1 MKTNIINWFR
11 LNNWSDFNF
20 QYRLVD
26 VKIDGVGNDS
36 KLMNK
41 AFFNAL
47 NHLAYSTKGSVAP
60 AYHEG
65 KRYAAVK
72 ADAMLKQET
81 IPGSPMNII
90 LTPLEGVFQLSP
102 KTMDEQNL
110 DLAVNFLDSAINWQ
124 LNKNRNLWDAGLNT
138 FLKKI
143 PIPLSNE
150 IETDIYQGFKFK
162 IVAEN
167 KNNVFICIDLAFRY
181 ADKKTLSEILKK
193 LPKERHGDAVFNRN
207 FLYLNGDDWY
217 TVKGKSIGGSI
228 SEHMI
233 TINQKNISVYDYIAN
248 DGKYANA
255 RFKAPLIKDSET
267 LFYSYNASSASTF
280 ASAACLAKPI
290 RFAEDDLHRNSIN
303 DPNKR
308 FYKAE
313 MFITNYFQHLKFNGV
328 NLNINPKPYK
338 KDCKTFALPALK
350 YGKNAILNP
359 YEAVV
364 KYGKPIESFPK
375 RRREFVYKNGILS
388 DTPFANQYLF
398 VPDNIPLAFG
408 KSLKYYFDM
417 GMKMFAKHFPGFT
430 IHTYST
436 KQTPFAHK
444 VFTDFKKYIE
454 QNRLAG
460 GCAIFVLPEN
470 IGDEGSFIR
479 SLHKIIKKELFDTIK
494 IKCVSATSLKRYM
507 KLGVNERYPLSYSI
521 PDGLMRNFIS
531 YRANTLFEHLI
542 INKKWAFALAENLNH
557 DLYIGID
564 AHEFYAGFC
573 FFFGNGEKIVF
584 EVDKVSK
591 GTGSI
596 RNEKINYRVISDKI
610 FAVLSRHLSVADS
623 KPRSIVILR
632 DGVSYGEEERAL
644 ADAMQRLSDAN
655 LLDKETVQT
664 GVIDVAKSTAV
675 PVRAAAF
682 NGNYRSLENP
692 ECGTY
697 FFMNKKDAFIFNT
710 GKPYNVPGT
719 SKPIHVSLTCGNIDF
734 EKALEDVFRLT
745 QITFSSPDRPTS
757 LPLPLKLID
766 TLIRDVAHEYDFAF
780 TQEKEIKTP
789 EPSLN

>member
-1 MKTNIINWFR
+1 
-11 LNNWSDFNF
+11 
-20 QYRLVD
+20 
-26 VKIDGVGNDS
+26 
-36 KLMNK
+36 
-41 AFFNAL
+41 
-47 NHLAYSTKGSVAP
+47 
-60 AYHEG
+60 
-65 KRYAAVK
+65 
-72 ADAMLKQET
+72 
-81 IPGSPMNII
+81 
-90 LTPLEGVFQLSP
+90 
-102 KTMDEQNL
+102 
-110 DLAVNFLDSAINWQ
+110 
-124 LNKNRNLWDAGLNT
+124 
-138 FLKKI
+138 
-143 PIPLSNE
+143 
-150 IETDIYQGFKFK
+150 
-162 IVAEN
+162 
-167 KNNVFICIDLAFRY
+167 
-181 ADKKTLSEILKK
+181 
-193 LPKERHGDAVFNRN
+193 
-207 FLYLNGDDWY
+207 
-217 TVKGKSIGGSI
+217 
-228 SEHMI
+228 
-233 TINQKNISVYDYIAN
+233 
-248 DGKYANA
+248 
-255 RFKAPLIKDSET
+255 
-267 LFYSYNASSASTF
+267 
-280 ASAACLAKPI
+280 
-290 RFAEDDLHRNSIN
+290 
-303 DPNKR
+303 
-308 FYKAE
+308 
-313 MFITNYFQHLKFNGV
+313 
-328 NLNINPKPYK
+328 
-338 KDCKTFALPALK
+338 
-350 YGKNAILNP
+350 
-359 YEAVV
+359 
-364 KYGKPIESFPK
+364 
-375 RRREFVYKNGILS
+375 
-388 DTPFANQYLF
+388 
-398 VPDNIPLAFG
+398 
-408 KSLKYYFDM
+408 
-417 GMKMFAKHFPGFT
+417 
-430 IHTYST
+430 
-436 KQTPFAHK
+436 
-444 VFTDFKKYIE
+444 
-454 QNRLAG
+454 
-460 GCAIFVLPEN
+460 
-470 IGDEGSFIR
+470 
-479 SLHKIIKKELFDTIK
+479 
-494 IKCVSATSLKRYM
+494 
-507 KLGVNERYPLSYSI
+507 
-521 PDGLMRNFIS
+521 
-531 YRANTLFEHLI
+531 LFEHLI